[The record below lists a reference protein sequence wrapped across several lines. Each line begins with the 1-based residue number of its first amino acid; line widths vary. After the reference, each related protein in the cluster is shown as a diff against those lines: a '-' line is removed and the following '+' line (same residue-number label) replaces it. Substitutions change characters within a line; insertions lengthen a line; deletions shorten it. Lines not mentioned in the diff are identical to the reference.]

1 MAGSVLLAEMYG
13 QLDWLQEPMKVV
25 ISEARR
31 GSDLPEV
38 AEELEGKALQRR
50 KLRLKGGMSPI
61 SMGSLGHP
69 ELCRRPCVYVASYKT
84 ACPHGS
90 ACSYCHLPHAENR
103 AIDKRQR
110 DFLKSLSDSELLAIL
125 LPHMYAKVL
134 KGRMP
139 PETMELLQ
147 LLQLRCGWGA
157 FGPPTVGCP
166 NGLEAVLQRMTF
178 SWLLSLLSCSKD
190 PELTLLVDQLRVLGD
205 VRP

>member
-69 ELCRRPCVYVASYKT
+69 ELCRRRDI
-84 ACPHGS
+84 GS
-90 ACSYCHLPHAENR
+90 ME
-103 AIDKRQR
+103 
-110 DFLKSLSDSELLAIL
+110 
-125 LPHMYAKVL
+125 
-134 KGRMP
+134 
-139 PETMELLQ
+139 ETRLNKNQ
-147 LLQLRCGWGA
+147 DTFFA
-157 FGPPTVGCP
+157 F
-166 NGLEAVLQRMTF
+166 
-178 SWLLSLLSCSKD
+178 W
-190 PELTLLVDQLRVLGD
+190 
-205 VRP
+205 